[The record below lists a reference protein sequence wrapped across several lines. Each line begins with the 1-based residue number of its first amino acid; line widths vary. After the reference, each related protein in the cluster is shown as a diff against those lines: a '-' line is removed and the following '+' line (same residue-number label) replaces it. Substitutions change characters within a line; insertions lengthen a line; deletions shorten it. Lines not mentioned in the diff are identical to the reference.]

1 MTKRKPVFCENY
13 CPVCRGARA
22 GKPFWG
28 RLLNLELKVFGEKG
42 CPFGRARTAY
52 YGVLPHQKLS
62 RDADSW
68 SREKD

>member
-1 MTKRKPVFCENY
+1 MAKRKPVFCEKY

-22 GKPFWG
+22 GKPFWSG
-28 RLLNLELKVFGEKG
+28 LQTLELKAFGEKG

-62 RDADSW
+62 SDTDSFSRD
-68 SREKD
+68 EE